1 MAKQRGHRANKPNDN
16 KGTIN
21 DDKLYKG
28 EYREEVYKEEE
39 EVETKS
45 EQEQVDPVEE
55 KTATQPV
62 GESFVES
69 KKDHDYKKRYD
80 DLKRHYD
87 AKVAEWKEKE
97 NSNNSFKTVSKDIR
111 IPQTREEY
119 EDLKGSNPELY
130 NTIESLSDAKV
141 EEKLK
146 TINKELDD
154 YKGRATQLQREK
166 AYEELLRLQPKFD
179 KLKTNEKFLDWL
191 AKQPSSISDGIYKN
205 STDAQWASRVIDL
218 YMADS
223 GKSKREVNSN
233 DDAAASVQAPQAREV
248 STDGKNKK
256 VWKASEIERM
266 KPWDYEKFEKDID
279 QARNEGRIDFSS

>member
-1 MAKQRGHRANKPNDN
+1 MAKQKGHRANKPNDN

-28 EYREEVYKEEE
+28 KYREEVYVEDE
-39 EVETKS
+39 EVETKPQ
-45 EQEQVDPVEE
+45 EEQVDPVEE
-55 KTATQPV
+55 KTATQPI

-69 KKDHDYKKRYD
+69 KQDHDYKKRYD

-97 NSNNSFKTVSKDIR
+97 NSKSSFDSVPKDIR

-119 EDLKGSNPELY
+119 EDLKSTNPELY
-130 NTIESLSDAKV
+130 NTIESLSNAKV

-146 TINKELDD
+146 NINKELDD

-191 AKQPSSISDGIYKN
+191 SKQPSSISDGIYKN
-205 STDAQWASRVIDL
+205 STDAQWASRVVDL
-218 YMADS
+218 YMADT
-223 GKSKREVNSN
+223 GKPKREVKKAE
-233 DDAAASVQAPQAREV
+233 DAATSVQPSQPREV
-248 STDGKNKK
+248 NTGNNNKK

-266 KPWDYEKFEKDID
+266 KPWDFEKYEKDID
-279 QARNEGRIDFSS
+279 AARVEGRIDFSS